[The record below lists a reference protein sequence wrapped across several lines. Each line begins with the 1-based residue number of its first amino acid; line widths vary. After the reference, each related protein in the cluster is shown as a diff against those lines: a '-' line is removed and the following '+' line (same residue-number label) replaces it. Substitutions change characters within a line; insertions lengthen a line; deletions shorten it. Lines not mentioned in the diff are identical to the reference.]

1 MKNKST
7 TNKWIYNHSKPFIP
21 WVILI
26 SVLNI
31 ISSIAYIIMAKLS
44 QQIIDTANNNNGNA
58 FLVGSIMLFGFI
70 ALHILNESAVSLI
83 TAQITAKMNIH
94 LRNYMFTVLMKKKYS
109 NIADYHS
116 GDLLNRFSSDV
127 DVVVN
132 GTIGLVPS
140 VVSMLTK
147 IIAGVAAICIQNYMF
162 AFAVIIV
169 GFVLPLL
176 GRIISRR

>member
-31 ISSIAYIIMAKLS
+31 ISSIAYIILAKLS

-70 ALHILNESAVSLI
+70 ALHILIESAVSLI
-83 TAQITAKMNIH
+83 TAQITAK
-94 LRNYMFTVLMKKKYS
+94 
-109 NIADYHS
+109 HS
-116 GDLLNRFSSDV
+116 YKCAQLSCSD
-127 DVVVN
+127 
-132 GTIGLVPS
+132 T
-140 VVSMLTK
+140 
-147 IIAGVAAICIQNYMF
+147 
-162 AFAVIIV
+162 FAVNTV
-169 GFVLPLL
+169 KNLGNKHNFLL
-176 GRIISRR
+176 LCQSLI